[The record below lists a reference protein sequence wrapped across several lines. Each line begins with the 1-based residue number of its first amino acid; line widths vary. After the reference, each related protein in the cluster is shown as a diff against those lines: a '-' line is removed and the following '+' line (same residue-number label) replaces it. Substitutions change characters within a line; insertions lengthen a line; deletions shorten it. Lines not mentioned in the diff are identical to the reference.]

1 MRTWLRRPHPMRSLV
16 VAATMVALLGVC
28 GEDEPAGT
36 GEAVEG
42 RVPTTAEATEGDDT
56 PDTTDSATTAE
67 TTEGDGAPDTT
78 AAEDPPA
85 SSAEPADPEEAPAP
99 GALGD
104 VAITLTEVTTLQ
116 APTKLVARPGS
127 DLLYV
132 AEQGGRI
139 VALTPTDE
147 GPAETTTALDLTDVT
162 RSGGEQGLLGLAFAP
177 DGTTL
182 YVHHSGTGGETRVAS
197 FAMDGDDID
206 AASRTDLL
214 EVDQPF
220 ANHNGGDIV
229 VDDDGL
235 LWIGL
240 GDGGS
245 GGDPDDRAQ
254 DPDDLLGKI
263 LRIDPTRTT
272 GDQPYAIPEDN
283 PFADG
288 AGGRPEVAVT
298 GVRNPWRL
306 RFDAETGDL
315 WVADVGQSAIEEIDR
330 LPADAILGANL
341 GWSRFEGSAVYDES
355 REIRG
360 TPAVGPVFEMDH
372 GDEWCSVTGGPVYRG
387 DALAD
392 LQGAYLFGD
401 FCKPGLSALRLD
413 GDQVAETAV
422 LDEDLGQVVSIDTDA
437 DGEVY
442 VLSLGGQVLRLD
454 PAS

>member
-1 MRTWLRRPHPMRSLV
+1 MRALLRRPHPMRAVVV
-16 VAATMVALLGVC
+16 VATVIALLGAC

-42 RVPTTAEATEGDDT
+42 RVPTTAEPTEDDT
-56 PDTTDSATTAE
+56 PDTTSSAPTAE
-67 TTEGDGAPDTT
+67 TTEGDGPPDTT
-78 AAEDPPA
+78 AEEPPT
-85 SSAEPADPEEAPAP
+85 SSAEPADPGDAPAP

-104 VAITLTEVTTLQ
+104 VAITLTEVATLE

-139 VALTPTDE
+139 TALTPTDD
-147 GPAETTTALDLTDVT
+147 GGADTATALDLTDVT

-177 DGTTL
+177 DGATL
-182 YVHHSGTGGETRVAS
+182 YVHHSGTAGETRIAS
-197 FAMDGDDID
+197 FAMDGDDVD
-206 AASRTDLL
+206 AASRTELL

-245 GGDPDDRAQ
+245 SGDPDDRAQ
-254 DPDDLLGKI
+254 DPEDLLGKI
-263 LRIDPTRTT
+263 LRIDPTRPT
-272 GDQPYAIPEDN
+272 GELPYAIPEDN

-288 AGGRPEVAVT
+288 VGGRPEVAVI

-315 WVADVGQSAIEEIDR
+315 WVADVGQDAVEEIDR

-355 REIRG
+355 REVRG
-360 TPAVGPVFEMDH
+360 TPPVGPVFEMDH
-372 GDEWCSVTGGPVYRG
+372 DDGWCSVTGGPVYRG
-387 DALAD
+387 DALDD

-401 FCKPGLSALRLD
+401 FCKPGLAALRLD
-413 GDQVAETAV
+413 GDQVTETAV
-422 LDEDLGQVVSIDTDA
+422 LDEDVGQVVSIDTDA

-454 PAS
+454 LAS